1 MKQILIPIDFTERCW
16 NTLYC
21 AICHFRQKGT
31 TFYLFHVEAVDQRYT
46 ETENDLVLHKNLAAH
61 QQLAQWEERANKI
74 THPDQQI
81 RTIASREHFIKA
93 LRLAVKEYAIDL
105 IAMSTHQPN
114 VFQDSVLGSYT
125 REVLTRVKCP
135 VLIVPSQV
143 QCPVPKQM
151 ALVTDF
157 NFRHNA
163 QAVSAI
169 TQVVAAN
176 QAHLHI
182 LNLSKKDGVINE
194 RQSQNKSFLQDA
206 FDSISH
212 SFHFVIN
219 KTMDEALQFFINVQH
234 VELVILFAKNMNFS
248 ESLLFSPSLDATI
261 DYHKKV
267 PFLIVHE

>member
-1 MKQILIPIDFTERCW
+1 M
-16 NTLYC
+16 
-21 AICHFRQKGT
+21 
-31 TFYLFHVEAVDQRYT
+31 
-46 ETENDLVLHKNLAAH
+46 
-61 QQLAQWEERANKI
+61 
-74 THPDQQI
+74 
-81 RTIASREHFIKA
+81 
-93 LRLAVKEYAIDL
+93 
-105 IAMSTHQPN
+105 
-114 VFQDSVLGSYT
+114 GSYT
-125 REVLTRVKCP
+125 REVLTRIKCP
-135 VLIVPSQV
+135 VLIVPSEV
-143 QCPVPKQM
+143 QCPVPQQM

-163 QAVSAI
+163 QAVTAI
-169 TQVVAAN
+169 KEVVTN
-176 QAHLHI
+176 NKAHLHI

-194 RQSQNKSFLQDA
+194 RQSQNKLFLQDA

-219 KTMDEALQFFINVQH
+219 KTMDEALQFFINVQS

>member
-1 MKQILIPIDFTERCW
+1 MKQILIPVDFTARCW
-16 NTLYC
+16 NTLNC
-21 AICHFRQKGT
+21 AIQHFRQSDT
-31 TFYLFHVEAVDQRYT
+31 SFYLLHVGALEASSNESND
-46 ETENDLVLHKNLAAH
+46 DLVIHKNLAAH
-61 QQLAQWEERANKI
+61 QQLATWVDRAKQIARADQHILSLESQENFI
-74 THPDQQI
+74 T
-81 RTIASREHFIKA
+81 
-93 LRLAVKEYAIDL
+93 AVRSAVSEYDIDL

-125 REVLTRVKCP
+125 REVLTRIKCP
-135 VLIVPSQV
+135 VLIVPSEV
-143 QCPVPKQM
+143 QCQIPQQM

-163 QAVSAI
+163 QAVTAI
-169 TQVVAAN
+169 KEVVTAN
-176 QAHLHI
+176 EARLNI

-194 RQSQNKSFLQDA
+194 RQAQNKLFLQDA
-206 FDSISH
+206 FESISH

-219 KTMDEALQFFINVQH
+219 KTMDEALQFFINVQS